1 MTEYRCHWWPDGA
14 QPLLTPGV
22 SVDAESTHHGA
33 ALALRQ
39 LVELGCDLTAP
50 HAHLDLKAS
59 DGTTHTILVEEVV
72 EWLSAPGQAAFVERE
87 GLDVLLR
94 AGAG

>member
-1 MTEYRCHWWPDGA
+1 MTDYRCHWWPAGA
-14 QPLLTPGV
+14 QPVLTPGV
-22 SVDAESTHHGA
+22 SVDAASTRHGA

-50 HAHLDLKAS
+50 HAHVDLKEP
-59 DGTTHTILVEEVV
+59 DGSTHTILVEELID
-72 EWLSAPGQAAFVERE
+72 WLGDPAQADFVERE

-94 AGAG
+94 AGAQ